1 MKHKLLS
8 VVASV
13 VLMNTFT
20 SQAQTN
26 KSLSRVISPAVPFLL
41 ISPDSRGAAMGDA
54 GVASSPDANSMYWNT
69 AKLAFI
75 DKNIGSTVS
84 YTPWLRDLV
93 DDMGLIHASIYKKT
107 NKNSALGLSM
117 TYFNQGQIDFTTATG
132 QANGTFQ
139 SREFNLAG
147 GYSTKLG
154 RDFSMGINLKY
165 IHSNLIG
172 SQVVSGSSSK
182 PANTVAG
189 DISFFYLKEKPSVKN
204 KDRGITY
211 SAGAVISNLGGK
223 VNYGRD
229 AYNLPTNFK
238 LGGGIGYKIDA
249 HNSVNF
255 LVDINKLLVP
265 TPPSRDNTGK
275 IIKGKDPL
283 TTGVISGIF
292 GSFNDAPDGFS
303 EELREVT
310 GSIGMEYWY
319 NNIFA
324 VRGGY
329 FAESNLKGGRKY
341 ATMGLGFRI
350 KNSYGIDMAYLVPT
364 TQGSPLANTWRI
376 SLIFDM
382 SAKKE
387 SNPTEVTE

>member
-1 MKHKLLS
+1 MKRKLLAIL
-8 VVASV
+8 ASV
-13 VLMNTFT
+13 VLINTLT
-20 SQAQTN
+20 AQAQ
-26 KSLSRVISPAVPFLL
+26 SSGRVIVPAVPFLT

-54 GVASSPDANSMYWNT
+54 GVASTPDANSMYWNT

-75 DKNIGSTVS
+75 DKNLGSTVS

-93 DDMGLIHASIYKKT
+93 DDMGLLHASIFKKT
-107 NKNSALGLSM
+107 AKNSALGLSM
-117 TYFNQGQIDFTTATG
+117 TYFNQGEIQFTTATG
-132 QANGTFQ
+132 QPNGTFQ
-139 SREFNLAG
+139 SREFNIAG

-154 RDFSMGINLKY
+154 RDFSMGLNLKY

-172 SQVVSGSSSK
+172 AQVVNNSSSK

-189 DISFFYLKEKPSVKN
+189 DISFYYVKEKPSTKS
-204 KDRGITY
+204 KDKGVTY

-223 VNYGRD
+223 VNYGRE
-229 AYNLPTNFK
+229 AYYLPTNLK
-238 LGGGIGYKIDA
+238 LGGGLNYKVDA
-249 HNSVNF
+249 HNQFNF

-265 TPPSRDNTGK
+265 TPPLRDNAGA
-275 IIKGKDPL
+275 IVKGKDPA

-303 EELREVT
+303 EELREFT
-310 GSIGMEYWY
+310 GSFGVEYWY

-341 ATMGLGFRI
+341 ATMGLGFRL
-350 KNSYGIDMAYLVPT
+350 KNSYGIDMAYLIPT
-364 TQGSPLANTWRI
+364 TTGSPLANTWRI

-382 SAKKE
+382 TAKKV
-387 SNPTEVTE
+387 SSPTEAPVEE